1 MAKKIAVDNRFA
13 HIAQKRWGET
23 YEIVPSQTVPRLSEP
38 VCAHPDMVLVR
49 VGDVYIAE
57 KTVYDYYKTRL
68 QGETVICGETML
80 SGNYPADIAYNVLI
94 SEHKAFAN
102 LPYIDTVLK
111 QELLHQGIELIHV
124 NQGYA
129 KCSCTLAGKCMITAD
144 PAIYKA
150 ATNHGF
156 SVLQISPGDVVLD
169 GFDYGFIGG
178 ASGFFDETL
187 FFFGDITKHCDFA
200 KIKAFLAENRVE
212 WDYIPDYPLT
222 DVGTLIGI

>member
-1 MAKKIAVDNRFA
+1 MAKKIVVDNRFA
-13 HIAQKRWGET
+13 RVAQKRWGVF
-23 YEIVPSQTVPRLSEP
+23 YEIVPSYTASQLPEP
-38 VCAHPDMVLVR
+38 VCAHPDMMLVR
-49 VGDVYIAE
+49 VGNVYVAE
-57 KTVYDYYKTRL
+57 KTAYAYYKTKL
-68 QGETVICGETML
+68 PKETIICGETML

-102 LPYIDTVLK
+102 LPYIDAVVK

-129 KCSCTLAGKCMITAD
+129 KCSCAVAGNGMITAD

-150 ATNHGF
+150 ATACGF
-156 SVLQISPGDVVLD
+156 SVLKISPGDVVLD

-178 ASGFFDETL
+178 ASGFIDETL
-187 FFFGDITKHCDFA
+187 FFFGDITKHRDFS
-200 KIKAFLAENRVE
+200 KMKAFLAENRVE

-222 DVGTLIGI
+222 DVGTMLGI